1 MAAAAAVNEAEL
13 AELEEVTHWDDDP
26 PPKFEDQDLDI
37 LAFQLWQQASC
48 PDHPVNENW
57 MSEEEALRTHRS
69 CL

>member
-1 MAAAAAVNEAEL
+1 MAAAAPAIATEF
-13 AELEEVTHWDDDP
+13 EEVTNWEDDP
-26 PPKFEDQDLDI
+26 PPKLEEQDLDL

-57 MSEEEALRTHRS
+57 MSEEEALRSHRS

>member
-1 MAAAAAVNEAEL
+1 MAGAALTL
-13 AELEEVTHWDDDP
+13 ATELEQVTEWQDDP
-26 PPKFEDQDLDI
+26 PPKLEEQDLDL

-57 MSEEEALRTHRS
+57 MSEEEALRSHRS